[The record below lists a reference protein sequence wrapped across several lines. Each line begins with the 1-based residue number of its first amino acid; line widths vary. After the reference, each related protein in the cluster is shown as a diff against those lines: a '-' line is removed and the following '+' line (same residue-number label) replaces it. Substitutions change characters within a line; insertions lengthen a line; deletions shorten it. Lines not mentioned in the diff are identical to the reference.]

1 MTKSHNFVGLKRQ
14 FFPSVLALA
23 IGSVLVGCG
32 GGGGG
37 GLAATSSHITQPPT
51 KGENNPGS
59 GGQDTGTGGEQNPN
73 SAYIYDPQKFN
84 VEEPDTSLNK
94 VGVGVLDSG
103 VGINDYLEDSVK
115 KVFRYI
121 EDYQAGTLTRE
132 DLTNRGIDI
141 QDIDPGTHGTIVAQI
156 IAGKI
161 PANARYPVQEALKGS
176 LKILLKFMAFLQ
188 ARAITVLVMQPQ
200 HIWQH

>member
-1 MTKSHNFVGLKRQ
+1 MALTAKMKAFAQAVVDGLSNKDAAISAGYSEKSAKQQGSKLAKIPEVIAYIDQ
-14 FFPSVLALA
+14 FKSVKKLTPTTQKLTPKKQKVNSVDSGENDNPSVLALA

-51 KGENNPGS
+51 RGENNPGS

-115 KVFRYI
+115 KFFVILRI
-121 EDYQAGTLTRE
+121 IK
-132 DLTNRGIDI
+132 RGLL
-141 QDIDPGTHGTIVAQI
+141 HV
-156 IAGKI
+156 KI
-161 PANARYPVQEALKGS
+161 
-176 LKILLKFMAFLQ
+176 
-188 ARAITVLVMQPQ
+188 
-200 HIWQH
+200 